1 MGRRDGDGGRGGEG
15 EALCADTNREV
26 SVSLLHGEHI
36 SVVDSAEELVV

>member
-1 MGRRDGDGGRGGEG
+1 MDGKAGRGGMEGGGG

-36 SVVDSAEELVV
+36 SVVGSA